1 MFSVQLSCRPRIRSG
16 VATSG
21 IHVDTATLAWLALL
35 ALALAVYS
43 FGLGGQ
49 YNPSNGDELVYMHIA
64 RLTAV
69 SGHWLPLVSDLDHM
83 RNTKPPLLFWQ
94 AMAVGDW
101 GQNWTMAAVR
111 TPSLIYT
118 LLIAGALGWTI
129 HLISHNLR
137 SACLAACVYLAF
149 FSSYRYGRTFLT
161 SAPETFWLNVPMFY
175 LLWQRLRSPQRA
187 AEASISWLIHLCF
200 GLALGLG
207 LAYKSFA
214 LIAPAGAAL
223 WCAQLLSAPRVTWR
237 VAVQVTLKV
246 ALSVAMA
253 LAVFSLWFVLDP
265 NPQAVWQEFVI
276 GENVGK
282 LSSDQGYWQVALSGG
297 GGSIW
302 AQLLA
307 YVQNAGLLAFVV
319 LGLGWVALKSG
330 AQAWHQRS
338 DNKSAGRIRPGCF
351 ETAQEKTLASARVA
365 TQRSAALVILLVWL
379 GVWLVVFTLPNQRSA
394 RYVIPAMPAL
404 AMLITLCWDRIARGW
419 FLSSLLLCGVFMGV
433 LGRIAWAAHD
443 LGIGTGFELGSTM
456 LTLLVGLV
464 LVLVGLFKPGWTRA
478 CTLAA
483 CFAVYACFGLTTAP
497 LNGAAGQYS
506 KQTVAQLP
514 TQKIAVPNGF
524 NAQFERFQFLLPGNQ
539 FVPYAGETRTP
550 DQIGSD
556 ALELNRLLVAF
567 DAVVWLQTEPTE
579 SVPPCVPICTVLG
592 QRWEIKG
599 RHRSG
604 EITLANVWY
613 PQSWLFRREWLV
625 TQTPRFATT
634 QRMNEPPSL
643 KRKP

>member
-1 MFSVQLSCRPRIRSG
+1 
-16 VATSG
+16 
-21 IHVDTATLAWLALL
+21 
-35 ALALAVYS
+35 
-43 FGLGGQ
+43 
-49 YNPSNGDELVYMHIA
+49 
-64 RLTAV
+64 
-69 SGHWLPLVSDLDHM
+69 
-83 RNTKPPLLFWQ
+83 
-94 AMAVGDW
+94 
-101 GQNWTMAAVR
+101 
-111 TPSLIYT
+111 
-118 LLIAGALGWTI
+118 
-129 HLISHNLR
+129 
-137 SACLAACVYLAF
+137 
-149 FSSYRYGRTFLT
+149 
-161 SAPETFWLNVPMFY
+161 
-175 LLWQRLRSPQRA
+175 
-187 AEASISWLIHLCF
+187 
-200 GLALGLG
+200 
-207 LAYKSFA
+207 
-214 LIAPAGAAL
+214 
-223 WCAQLLSAPRVTWR
+223 
-237 VAVQVTLKV
+237 
-246 ALSVAMA
+246 MA

-282 LSSDQGYWQVALSGG
+282 LSSNQGYWQVALSGG

-338 DNKSAGRIRPGCF
+338 DNKSAGRIRPERF
-351 ETAQEKTLASARVA
+351 ETTQEKTLASARVA
-365 TQRSAALVILLVWL
+365 TQRSAAPVILLVWL
-379 GVWLVVFTLPNQRSA
+379 AVWLTVFTLPSQRSA

-404 AMLITLCWDRIARGW
+404 AMLITLYWDRIARGW
-419 FLSSLLLCGVFMGV
+419 FLFSLLLCGVFMGV

-443 LGIGTGFELGSTM
+443 LGIGTGFDLWATM
-456 LTLLVGLV
+456 LTLLAGLV

-478 CTLAA
+478 CMLAA
-483 CFAVYACFGLTTAP
+483 CFAVYTCFGLTTAP

-556 ALELNRLLVAF
+556 ALELNRLLAAF

-592 QRWEIKG
+592 QRWEVKG

-634 QRMNEPPSL
+634 QRMNEPPPL
-643 KRKP
+643 KREP